1 MFVKLFKKEKIYN
14 LWNNVEIFEE
24 VRQNIQQEI
33 LNISLNNELFISN
46 IDNNNDNNYYLILN
60 LGSGY
65 CIWSKK
71 ILEKYNSFY
80 IFNIDIIDYYKIK
93 NNRNDETLMEFN
105 KTNLKNEKLRFKN
118 NSVYY
123 IYNRDMITVYN
134 IEEWDHVINE
144 IYRVLKV
151 DGFFEIIEYDV
162 SIKHTT
168 ILKTKVTDIFDS
180 YLINYLKNH
189 NFEYNINILY
199 NKINK
204 IFETS
209 INRLIIKLP
218 LYYENKYEGKCFYNY
233 ILGLKHF
240 KNDLDGILKSKI
252 NIDFDKSIDLL
263 EEEIEQNKS
272 YMQLNII
279 YGKKVLK

>member
-1 MFVKLFKKEKIYN
+1 
-14 LWNNVEIFEE
+14 
-24 VRQNIQQEI
+24 
-33 LNISLNNELFISN
+33 
-46 IDNNNDNNYYLILN
+46 
-60 LGSGY
+60 
-65 CIWSKK
+65 
-71 ILEKYNSFY
+71 
-80 IFNIDIIDYYKIK
+80 
-93 NNRNDETLMEFN
+93 MEFN